1 FVEAVRLAGV
11 AVEKSGAVDFLG
23 HGCLRLDQREG
34 IQSQRNSSSLD
45 MRLGLTPVNLHPTG
59 GRQWTR
65 AKFLLW
71 LNTAVKLSVLRLDCE
86 VEALAAS
93 RLFGEEMPV
102 RPEDTLRAAGISS
115 ERQAKYQRQM
125 SNLLAGR
132 SWWGLARFSYSP

>member
-1 FVEAVRLAGV
+1 MATPRRPDRPEPQFQVEDLFNPR
-11 AVEKSGAVDFLG
+11 
-23 HGCLRLDQREG
+23 
-34 IQSQRNSSSLD
+34 
-45 MRLGLTPVNLHPTG
+45 
-59 GRQWTR
+59 R

-71 LNTAVKLSVLRLDCE
+71 LNTAVKLSVLRLDHE

-93 RLFGEEMPV
+93 RLFGEEMTV

-132 SWWGLARFSYSP
+132 S

>member
-1 FVEAVRLAGV
+1 VATPRRPDRPEPQFQVEDLFNPR
-11 AVEKSGAVDFLG
+11 
-23 HGCLRLDQREG
+23 
-34 IQSQRNSSSLD
+34 
-45 MRLGLTPVNLHPTG
+45 
-59 GRQWTR
+59 R

-71 LNTAVKLSVLRLDCE
+71 LNTAVKLSVLRLDHE

-93 RLFGEEMPV
+93 RLFGEEMTV

-132 SWWGLARFSYSP
+132 S

>member
-1 FVEAVRLAGV
+1 LASPRLT
-11 AVEKSGAVDFLG
+11 F
-23 HGCLRLDQREG
+23 
-34 IQSQRNSSSLD
+34 
-45 MRLGLTPVNLHPTG
+45 TG
-59 GRQWTR
+59 QEGRQWPHRDDPIVPSRNFRLKTSSTPEG

-71 LNTAVKLSVLRLDCE
+71 LNTAVKLSVLRLDHE

-93 RLFGEEMPV
+93 RLFGEEMTV

-132 SWWGLARFSYSP
+132 S